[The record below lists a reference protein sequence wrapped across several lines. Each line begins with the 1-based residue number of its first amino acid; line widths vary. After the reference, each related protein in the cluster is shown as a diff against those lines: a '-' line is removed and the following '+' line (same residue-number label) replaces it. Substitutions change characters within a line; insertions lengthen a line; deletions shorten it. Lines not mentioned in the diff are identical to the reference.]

1 MALHFKRSS
10 EIRGCTARELLAY
23 HAAPGA
29 FERLTP
35 PFAPAEVLTRTE
47 PFSLKDGEVD
57 LWVPLLPLLPLGFTL
72 RARHQA
78 GGYSDGHGCAG
89 SLSRNK
95 LNGGG
100 DSKGEALADCCFTD
114 QVLPSLT
121 FREWTHTHSF
131 TDVAAASGSGSGSD
145 GGSSGSSGGGEAGQQ
160 QPPACV
166 LEDSIRFVLR
176 LATCSPCDIHDVT
189 LTPPLHRH
197 ASATLRPRPRRRTRS
212 YRLPLGFLGRAL
224 GGRMSQYELSRMF
237 RYRHAVTKS
246 DIQTRAR
253 LLRANLSNSGC
264 CKLTSVAVTGSNG
277 LIGAALAAK
286 LSVCGVRVLRIT
298 RKGGKG
304 GSGGVGTAVEWDPSD
319 SAGCGG
325 LEALSGVDAGE

>member
-1 MALHFKRSS
+1 
-10 EIRGCTARELLAY
+10 
-23 HAAPGA
+23 
-29 FERLTP
+29 
-35 PFAPAEVLTRTE
+35 
-47 PFSLKDGEVD
+47 
-57 LWVPLLPLLPLGFTL
+57 
-72 RARHQA
+72 
-78 GGYSDGHGCAG
+78 
-89 SLSRNK
+89 
-95 LNGGG
+95 
-100 DSKGEALADCCFTD
+100 
-114 QVLPSLT
+114 
-121 FREWTHTHSF
+121 
-131 TDVAAASGSGSGSD
+131 
-145 GGSSGSSGGGEAGQQ
+145 
-160 QPPACV
+160 
-166 LEDSIRFVLR
+166 
-176 LATCSPCDIHDVT
+176 
-189 LTPPLHRH
+189 
-197 ASATLRPRPRRRTRS
+197 
-212 YRLPLGFLGRAL
+212 
-224 GGRMSQYELSRMF
+224 MSQYELSRMF